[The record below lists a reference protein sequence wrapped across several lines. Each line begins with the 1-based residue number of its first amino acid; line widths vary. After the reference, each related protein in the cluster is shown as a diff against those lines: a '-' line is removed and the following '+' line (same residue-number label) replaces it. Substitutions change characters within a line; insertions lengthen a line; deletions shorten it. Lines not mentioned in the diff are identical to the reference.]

1 MAQRNIDFGTF
12 PDDPDADAIRTAF
25 IKTQENFTELF
36 NNREEAVY
44 SVNRTPGAGITVNGP
59 TGNVVVSANI
69 SEVRIQSSTL
79 DLAAGAPYPAGP
91 AAVITKGSV
100 PFFINL
106 PANVTGVSNI
116 NLSDTLTANIVN
128 VSVKLN
134 GNTARFTGDIVTS
147 ATLSASNVSTYTL
160 TVDSTANI
168 NSNLNVL
175 GNANI
180 ASNVNAGNINTG
192 NIAAS
197 GLVSATTSNVSG
209 NVNANTINANYLYGD
224 AGNLTGIIKI
234 VNGTS
239 YANIPT
245 LGGNLN
251 IVVGSNAVMTVTS
264 TGANITGTANVTG
277 NLSAGNITAT
287 TLNGRLAN
295 GGTSNINIASATG
308 NVTTAVA
315 GTTRITATSS
325 GANIT
330 GNLGVSGVTSLGPAG
345 NVKITGGTTG
355 QVLRTDG
362 AGNLSFGTVGD
373 ADNVLYVAK
382 NGNDSNDGKTLDSAK
397 LTIAAAAAIATP
409 GTTIFVKAGDY
420 TEQNPISLAAK
431 VTVVGDNLRAVSVR
445 PANPTQDIFWVR
457 NGCYI
462 TGMTFRDHL
471 SPSAAVAFPATGAGV
486 IVTSPYVQNCS
497 SITTTGCGMRI
508 DGNLAGGLKSMVLDS
523 YTQFNQG
530 GKGIHIINMGYAQLV
545 SIFTICC
552 TIGVHCESGGQ
563 CSVANSN
570 NSFGDYA
577 LVSDGQGPLLY
588 SGVVSSFINGVV
600 EVSGLTVRPSVNDS
614 FRFVGDTTWYTVNSA
629 SALDAG
635 TSVIQYSQPAG
646 DTPLPGTVVEF
657 FQPSF
662 ISASGQTFEYVGT
675 GTDILTSTPR
685 LGGIPIQEN
694 EVVQLNGGI
703 VNWTSTDQFGDFRIG
718 SGLLINE
725 EAGVIEGPT
734 FEKGLFAV
742 LTPYILALENN

>member
-295 GGTSNINIASATG
+295 GGTSNITIASATG

-382 NGNDSNDGKTLDSAK
+382 NGSDSNDGKTLDSAK

-530 GKGIHIINMGYAQLV
+530 GKGIHIINQGYAQLV

-552 TIGVHCESGGQ
+552 SIGVHCESGGQ